1 MGLLDQIKEPNDI
14 KKLPE
19 SDLPDLALEIRRF
32 ILKITARNGGHV
44 ASNLGAVELTIALHR
59 FLTFPEDVLIWDVG
73 HQAYTHKLLT
83 GRGEELLRLRKTGGA
98 SGFPKRKESSCD
110 AFGTGHSSTSI
121 SAALGFAKARELLG
135 GTQKIVAVIGDG
147 ALTGGMALEALNN
160 ASELESNLTIV
171 LNDNERSIS
180 ENVGGMANYLGKIRT
195 NTNYQEFK
203 DDVETVVRGIPA
215 IGNAIARRI
224 KISKDSLKRF
234 FVPGML
240 FEDMGLTYI
249 GPIDGHDIRQ
259 MEMALASTSRVKGT
273 ALIHVITKKGKG
285 YRSAEQHPAQFHGM
299 NPFLVKT
306 GEDRYPERAVSYTDL
321 FSKTMLELAEENPRL
336 VAVTAAMPYGTG
348 LYDFKKSYP
357 KRFFDVGIAEQHAV
371 TFAAGLAAAGMKPV
385 VAIYSTFLQRAYD
398 QILHDVCLQGL
409 PVVFAVDR
417 AGLVGSDGETHQ
429 GIYDISYLS
438 SIPGMTIMSPKDGI
452 ELAAMLRYALELDRP
467 VAIRYPRGKAELGDI
482 HTFSPIVWGE
492 NEILQEGEEVLI
504 LATGAMV
511 TVAREAAALLQEHGI
526 RPTLVNVRFLQEAD
540 EALLERMAAN
550 HRILVMLEEGI
561 CSGSYSQKLSA
572 ALAKRTLGYRFLP
585 CTLPDSYVEHGSIAE
600 LRQRYHL
607 DAEAIKERIINE
619 RTAGCP
625 AG

>member
-1 MGLLDQIKEPNDI
+1 
-14 KKLPE
+14 
-19 SDLPDLALEIRRF
+19 
-32 ILKITARNGGHV
+32 
-44 ASNLGAVELTIALHR
+44 
-59 FLTFPEDVLIWDVG
+59 
-73 HQAYTHKLLT
+73 
-83 GRGEELLRLRKTGGA
+83 
-98 SGFPKRKESSCD
+98 
-110 AFGTGHSSTSI
+110 
-121 SAALGFAKARELLG
+121 
-135 GTQKIVAVIGDG
+135 
-147 ALTGGMALEALNN
+147 
-160 ASELESNLTIV
+160 
-171 LNDNERSIS
+171 
-180 ENVGGMANYLGKIRT
+180 
-195 NTNYQEFK
+195 
-203 DDVETVVRGIPA
+203 
-215 IGNAIARRI
+215 
-224 KISKDSLKRF
+224 
-234 FVPGML
+234 
-240 FEDMGLTYI
+240 
-249 GPIDGHDIRQ
+249 
-259 MEMALASTSRVKGT
+259 
-273 ALIHVITKKGKG
+273 
-285 YRSAEQHPAQFHGM
+285 
-299 NPFLVKT
+299 
-306 GEDRYPERAVSYTDL
+306 
-321 FSKTMLELAEENPRL
+321 MLELAEENPRL

-371 TFAAGLAAAGMKPV
+371 TFAAGMKPV

-572 ALAKRTLGYRFLP
+572 ALVKKTLGYRFLP